1 MVSPGD
7 IPVNLILTS
16 ELGHGNIHEIRE
28 LTGLVDRRS
37 DGTTTGTFFRL
48 MVVYEY
54 KKLTKRPSPQIYEIR
69 SLRNIVDLQYIPA
82 VLSLYF
88 MQNLLAAINSRLSS
102 LSCDQKLFA
111 DAAL

>member
-7 IPVNLILTS
+7 IPVNLVLTS

-54 KKLTKRPSPQIYEIR
+54 KKLTKRPSPQIYQIR
-69 SLRNIVDLQYIPA
+69 SLRNIVDLQYA
-82 VLSLYF
+82 S
-88 MQNLLAAINSRLSS
+88 
-102 LSCDQKLFA
+102 
-111 DAAL
+111 